1 MSWMRTTFCAA
12 AFAAVATLQSLT
24 GAAAQSIPSE
34 IKLDWAYYSPPAL
47 VIRNFGWMDEEFAPE
62 GPTGP
67 SVHIWTFEGTYH
79 EHTDC

>member
-34 IKLDWAYYSPPAL
+34 IKLDWA
-47 VIRNFGWMDEEFAPE
+47 
-62 GPTGP
+62 
-67 SVHIWTFEGTYH
+67 
-79 EHTDC
+79 